1 MGKIIKIIGKVLL
14 ALLCLILLFLGIV
27 FVYHR
32 IMLGK
37 EKGLI
42 SEPLGEMTEVDGR
55 QMCVYTEGSGEHTI
69 VFMSGYGTPSP
80 ILDFRPLYSRLA
92 GDFRIVVV
100 EKFGYGFSDETD
112 DPRDID
118 TMLDQT
124 RKAVAGAGI
133 DGPFILCPHSASGLE
148 AIYWAQKYPE
158 EIEGIAALDMAMP
171 GYHDE
176 TGYSIFEDKA
186 MRFITNS
193 GLLRILP
200 ADSLPFAFNSPE
212 LTDAEKAQYKAIM
225 YARRGS
231 ATMIHEA
238 EWCQRNVET
247 IANNDAP
254 TVPMLF
260 FISTQQAETMFPS
273 DPQKYLDLPRSYTD
287 DQAEYI
293 ETDLG
298 HYFHVEDP
306 DFAASEIRRFIEKT
320 FPSLRSAVTVQP
332 SLSQR
337 SFTTYSPSPEPP
349 AVRASMR

>member
-1 MGKIIKIIGKVLL
+1 MGKIIKMIGKVLL
-14 ALLCLILLFLGIV
+14 VLLCLILLFFIIV

-42 SEPLGEMTEVDGR
+42 SEPLGEMITVDGR

-80 ILDFRPLYSRLA
+80 ILDFRPLYSRLTD
-92 GDFRIVVV
+92 DFRIVAV

-118 TMLDQT
+118 TMLRQT
-124 RKAVAGAGI
+124 REAIAGAGV

-148 AIYWAQKYPE
+148 AIYWAQTYPE
-158 EIEGIAALDMAMP
+158 EIEGIAALDIAMP

-176 TGYSIFEDKA
+176 TGYSIFEDRA
-186 MRFITNS
+186 MGFITNS
-193 GLLRILP
+193 GLIRILP
-200 ADSLPFAFNSPE
+200 DNSLPFAFNSPD
-212 LTDAEKAQYKAIM
+212 LTDGEKEQYKAIM

-247 IANNDAP
+247 ISKGDAP
-254 TVPMLF
+254 TVPILF
-260 FISTQQAETMFPS
+260 FISTQQSEIMFPS
-273 DPQKYLDLPRSYTD
+273 DPHKYLDLPRNYTD
-287 DQAEYI
+287 NKAEYV

-306 DFAASEIRRFIEKT
+306 DFAASEIRRFADGLDT
-320 FPSLRSAVTVQP
+320 
-332 SLSQR
+332 
-337 SFTTYSPSPEPP
+337 
-349 AVRASMR
+349 